1 MSNVKVKESPAL
13 IIPESNVLLGP
24 FSGFPD
30 VTVCGS
36 VSSFVQV
43 TVFPTATFAGGYGG
57 NEDDGGII
65 GLCGGI
71 ENDDGGDRGIG
82 LKGICDG
89 GTF

>member
-1 MSNVKVKESPAL
+1 MN
-13 IIPESNVLLGP
+13 
-24 FSGFPD
+24 
-30 VTVCGS
+30 VCGGD
-36 VSSFVQV
+36 
-43 TVFPTATFAGGYGG
+43 AG

-82 LKGICDG
+82 LKGICEG